1 MKLSVVSEAQSF
13 VTGLI
18 LLIAI
23 VRHLAVRADDGHHFL
38 AQ

>member
-1 MKLSVVSEAQSF
+1 MKLFAVSEAQSF

-23 VRHLAVRADDGHHFL
+23 VRHLAVCADNGHHFL
-38 AQ
+38 